1 MTGKFP
7 LIANGKAQAMGETE
21 GFVKLIADRETRK
34 IIGGTIVGVH
44 ATDMLSTISNII
56 ASGLTIDKATHVIYA
71 HPTTAESIH
80 EALLNIDGRGIH
92 FA

>member
-1 MTGKFP
+1 M
-7 LIANGKAQAMGETE
+7 ANGKAQAMGEVE
-21 GFVKLIADRETRK
+21 GFVKLIASKDTRK

-44 ATDMLSTISNII
+44 ATDMLSIISNII
-56 ASGLTIDKATHVIYA
+56 ASGMTIDEAVHVIYA

-80 EALLNIDGRGIH
+80 EALLSIDGRGIH